1 MVFFRTCR
9 DGAHLVPTFYYAPPL
24 PFHLYVCIHKLC
36 TFVAVFRYI
45 VKKIGYGLLL
55 MLGVVTLVFFL
66 FTVLPSDPARMMM
79 GQRSDLQT
87 EEAIRKEMGL
97 DLPLGVQYLAY
108 LNDVSPISWHKTQD
122 TESFFYLDD
131 KDYHY
136 VKILPMGKSAIVL
149 KAPYLR
155 RSYQSKRPVG
165 EIITEAFP
173 KTVLLAI
180 VSIVFAL
187 IVGIVIGIFC
197 ALFKDTWF
205 DHVALVFSV
214 LGMSVPSFFAA
225 ILFAWVFAFLLS
237 DLTGLSMF
245 GSLYTVDDYGT
256 GQYLDLKNLI
266 LPAITLGIRPL
277 AVVVELTK
285 NSLLDVLS
293 QDYIRTA
300 KAKGLSKARIV
311 THHAL
316 KNALNPVVTAIS
328 GWLAG
333 LLAGA
338 VFVEYIFDWKG
349 MGVVIVDALDKYDF
363 PVVMGSLLYVSIVL
377 IIINIVV
384 DIIYGWLDPRVS
396 LS

>member
-1 MVFFRTCR
+1 M
-9 DGAHLVPTFYYAPPL
+9 L
-24 PFHLYVCIHKLC
+24 
-36 TFVAVFRYI
+36 RYI
-45 VKKIGYGLLL
+45 IKKVLYGLLL

-66 FTVLPSDPARMMM
+66 FSVLPSDPARMMM
-79 GQRSDLQT
+79 GQRSDLET

-108 LNDVSPISWHKTQD
+108 LNDVSPLSWHKTAD
-122 TESFFYLDD
+122 KDSFFYLNDNN
-131 KDYHY
+131 YHY
-136 VKILPMGKSAIVL
+136 VKLISTSKSAIVL

-165 EIITEAFP
+165 EIIAEAFP
-173 KTVLLAI
+173 KTVLLAV
-180 VSIVFAL
+180 VSILFAL
-187 IVGIVIGIFC
+187 IVGIVVGIFC
-197 ALFKDTWF
+197 ALYKGTWF
-205 DHVALVFSV
+205 DHIALVFST
-214 LGMSVPSFFAA
+214 LGMSIPSFFAA

-245 GSLYTVDDYGT
+245 GSLYTVDDYGS

-266 LPAITLGIRPL
+266 LPAVTLGIRPL

-300 KAKGLSKARIV
+300 KAKGLSRHAIIV
-311 THHAL
+311 RHAL
-316 KNALNPVVTAIS
+316 KNALNPVVTAVS

-377 IIINIVV
+377 VIINIIC

-396 LS
+396 LN

>member
-1 MVFFRTCR
+1 M
-9 DGAHLVPTFYYAPPL
+9 L
-24 PFHLYVCIHKLC
+24 
-36 TFVAVFRYI
+36 RYI
-45 VKKIGYGLLL
+45 IKKILYGLLL

-97 DLPLGVQYLAY
+97 DLPVGIQYLAY
-108 LNDVSPISWHKTQD
+108 LNDVSPLSWYKTQD
-122 TESFFYLDD
+122 KESFFYLDD
-131 KDYHY
+131 NDYHY
-136 VKILPMGKSAIVL
+136 VKILPLGKSAVVL

-155 RSYQSKRPVG
+155 RSYQSKRPVVS
-165 EIITEAFP
+165 IIGEAFP
-173 KTVLLAI
+173 KTVLLAL
-180 VSIVFAL
+180 VSIFFAMV
-187 IVGIVIGIFC
+187 VGIVIGILC

-225 ILFAWVFAFLLS
+225 ILFAWIFAYLLA
-237 DLTGLSMF
+237 DVTGLSMF

-256 GQYLDLKNLI
+256 GQFLDLKNLI

-300 KAKGLSKARIV
+300 KAKGLSKKAIIIK
-311 THHAL
+311 HSL
-316 KNALNPVVTAIS
+316 KNALNPVITAIS

-377 IIINIVV
+377 IIINIVC

-396 LS
+396 LN